1 MGHNEREQ
9 SEQSHELRTVQCR
22 MARAALGWGVRDLA
36 GAAQVSAD
44 TIARFERGEA
54 LQRSTVRAIRTAL
67 EGAGCEFISEDDIS
81 GPGMRMRK
89 QQVRIGG

>member
-1 MGHNEREQ
+1 MAHNEREQ
-9 SEQSHELRTVQCR
+9 SEQSYELRTVQCR

-54 LQRSTVRAIRTAL
+54 LQLSTVRAIRTAL
-67 EGAGCEFISEDDIS
+67 EDAGCEFISEDDIS